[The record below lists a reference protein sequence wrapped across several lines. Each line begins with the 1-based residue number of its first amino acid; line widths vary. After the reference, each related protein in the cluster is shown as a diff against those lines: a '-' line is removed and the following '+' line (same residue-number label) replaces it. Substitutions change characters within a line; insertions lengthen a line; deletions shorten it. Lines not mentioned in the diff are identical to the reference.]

1 MSRNVLT
8 ALAFTSLLVLA
19 PLTADSAPILT
30 TIVSFDPAVG
40 DLPESLTIGA
50 DGSFYLSMSTATIKR
65 VAPNHTVSTF
75 ATLPV
80 TPGAFATGLKFGPD
94 GYLYAGSGAFSPS
107 PSGAF
112 IWRIS
117 PAGVVT
123 QYAALDPNGFPNDL
137 AFDDHGNLF
146 VTDPFLGLVWKIDHH
161 THAASIW
168 LADPLLAGNPAHPAL
183 TLHSF
188 GVDGIAFDE
197 DKRSLYFGNVDFGEI
212 LKVDVECDGS
222 AGDLEVFAGDAKLLG
237 VDGIA
242 FDKKGT
248 LYAAING
255 QDSIAAVDEHGHVS
269 TVVTGAPL
277 DSPSSLVF
285 GNHGNDKK
293 TLYVSNFAVLRAF
306 GVKPGPAQPSL
317 VSLPVKTAGLP
328 LD

>member
-1 MSRNVLT
+1 MSRNLLT
-8 ALAFTSLLVLA
+8 ALAFTSLLVLV
-19 PLTADSAPILT
+19 PLTADSAPIVT
-30 TIVSFDPAVG
+30 TVATFNPAIG
-40 DLPESLTIGA
+40 DLPESLTIGD
-50 DGSFYLSMSTATIKR
+50 DGSFYLSMSTAAIKR

-80 TPGAFATGLKFGPD
+80 PAGTFATGLKFGPD
-94 GYLYAGSGAFSPS
+94 GYLYAASGAFGPS

-112 IWRIS
+112 VFRIS

-137 AFDDHGNLF
+137 AFDDQGNLF

-161 THAASIW
+161 THAASVW

-183 TLHSF
+183 TLHAF
-188 GVDGIAFDE
+188 GVDGIAFDK
-197 DKRSLYFGNVDFGEI
+197 DKHSLYFGNVDFGEI
-212 LKVDVECDGS
+212 LKADVECDGS
-222 AGDLEVFAGDAKLLG
+222 AGDLEVFAGDARLLG

-255 QDSIAAVDEHGHVS
+255 QDSIAAVDDDGHVT
-269 TVVTGAPL
+269 TVLTGAPL

-293 TLYVSNFAVLRAF
+293 TLYIASFAVLRAF
-306 GVKPGPAQPSL
+306 GVKPGPAKPSL
-317 VSLPVKTAGLP
+317 VSIPVKDGGLP
-328 LD
+328 LP

>member
-8 ALAFTSLLVLA
+8 GLAFTSLLVLA
-19 PLTADSAPILT
+19 PLTADSAPIFT
-30 TIVSFDPAVG
+30 TVATFNPAVG
-40 DLPESLTIGA
+40 DLPESLTIGD

-65 VAPNHTVSTF
+65 VAPDHTVSSF
-75 ATLPV
+75 ASLPV

-94 GYLYAGSGAFSPS
+94 GYLYAASAGFGPS
-107 PSGAF
+107 PSAAF

-117 PAGVVT
+117 PAGVVS
-123 QYAALDPNGFPNDL
+123 QYAALDANGFPNDL

-168 LADPLLAGNPAHPAL
+168 LADPLLAGNPANPAL

-188 GVDGIAFDE
+188 GVDGIAFDK
-197 DKRSLYFGNVDFGEI
+197 DKHSLYFGNVDFGEI
-212 LKVDVECDGS
+212 LKTDIECDGS

-242 FDKKGT
+242 FDKQGT

-255 QDSIAAVDEHGHVS
+255 QDAIAAVDEHGHVS
-269 TVVTGAPL
+269 TVVTGSPL
-277 DSPSSLVF
+277 DAPSSLVF

-293 TLYVSNFAVLRAF
+293 NLYISNFAVLRAF
-306 GVKPGPAQPSL
+306 GVRPGAPHPSL
-317 VSLPVKTAGLP
+317 VSIPVQHGGLP

>member
-8 ALAFTSLLVLA
+8 GLAFTSLLVLA
-19 PLTADSAPILT
+19 PLSADSAPIFT
-30 TIVSFDPAVG
+30 TVATFNPAVG
-40 DLPESLTIGA
+40 DLPESLTIGD
-50 DGSFYLSMSTATIKR
+50 DGSFYLSMSTAAIKR
-65 VAPNHTVSTF
+65 VAPDHTVSTF

-94 GYLYAGSGAFSPS
+94 GYLYAGSAGFGPS
-107 PSGAF
+107 PSAAF

-117 PAGVVT
+117 PSGVVT
-123 QYAALDPNGFPNDL
+123 QYAALDANGFPNDL

-161 THAASIW
+161 THVASVW
-168 LADPLLAGNPAHPAL
+168 LSDPLLAGNPAHPAL
-183 TLHSF
+183 TLHYF
-188 GVDGIAFDE
+188 GVDGIAFD
-197 DKRSLYFGNVDFGEI
+197 DKKRNLYFGNVDFGEI
-212 LKVDVECDGS
+212 LKVDIACDGS

-255 QDSIAAVDEHGHVS
+255 QDSLAAVDDDGHVT
-269 TVVTGAPL
+269 TVATGAPL
-277 DSPSSLVF
+277 DAPSSLVF

-293 TLYVSNFAVLRAF
+293 TLYVANFAVLRAF
-306 GVKPGPAQPSL
+306 GVKPGPAKPSL
-317 VSLPVKTAGLP
+317 VSIPVKFGGLP

>member
-8 ALAFTSLLVLA
+8 GLAFTSLLVLA
-19 PLTADSAPILT
+19 PLTADSAPIVT
-30 TIVSFDPAVG
+30 TIVSFNPAVG
-40 DLPESLTIGA
+40 DLPESLTIGD
-50 DGSFYLSMSTATIKR
+50 DGSFYLSMSTAAIKR

-94 GYLYAGSGAFSPS
+94 GYLYAGSGGFGPS
-107 PSGAF
+107 PSAAF

-123 QYAALDPNGFPNDL
+123 QYAALDPDGFPNDL

-146 VTDPFLGLVWKIDHH
+146 VTDPFLGIVWKIDRH
-161 THAASIW
+161 THVASVW
-168 LADPLLAGNPAHPAL
+168 LADPLLAGNPANPAL

-188 GVDGIAFDE
+188 GVDGIAFDK
-197 DKRSLYFGNVDFGEI
+197 DKSTLYFGNVDFGEI
-212 LKVDVECDGS
+212 LRADVEPDGS
-222 AGDLEVFAGDAKLLG
+222 AGDLEVFADDARLLG

-242 FDKKGT
+242 FDKQGT

-255 QDSIAAVDEHGHVS
+255 QDSIAAVDDHGHVS

-277 DSPSSLVF
+277 DAPSSLVF

-306 GVKPGPAQPSL
+306 GVKPGAPMPSL
-317 VSLPVKTAGLP
+317 AALPVKFGGLP

>member
-8 ALAFTSLLVLA
+8 GLAFTSLLVLV
-19 PLTADSAPILT
+19 PLTADSAPIVT
-30 TIVSFDPAVG
+30 TIASFNPAVG

-65 VAPNHTVSTF
+65 VAPDHQVTTF

-94 GYLYAGSGAFSPS
+94 GYLYAGSGGFGPS
-107 PSGAF
+107 PSAAF

-123 QYAALDPNGFPNDL
+123 QYAALDANGFPNDL

-146 VTDPFLGLVWKIDHH
+146 VTDPFLGLVWKIDPQGHP
-161 THAASIW
+161 SVW
-168 LADPLLAGNPAHPAL
+168 LSDPLLAGNPANPYL
-183 TLHSF
+183 ILHSF
-188 GVDGIAFDE
+188 GVDGIAFDKS
-197 DKRSLYFGNVDFGEI
+197 KRSLYLGNVDFGEI
-212 LKVDVECDGS
+212 LKVDVEHDGS

-237 VDGIA
+237 ADGIA

-248 LYAAING
+248 LYVAVNG
-255 QDSIAAVDEHGHVS
+255 QDSIAAVDEDGHVS
-269 TVVTGAPL
+269 TVFAGGPL
-277 DSPSSLVF
+277 DAPSSLVF
-285 GNHGNDKK
+285 GNHGDDKK
-293 TLYVSNFAVLRAF
+293 TLYASNFAVLRAF
-306 GVKPGPAQPSL
+306 GVKPGAPQPSL
-317 VSLPVKTAGLP
+317 VALPVKFGGLP